1 MFFYCN
7 LSCDIVF
14 AIDGILCCRHHHRS
28 YCLQHKK
35 AEITE
40 KYLMKY
46 LVWKSELFSL
56 RFLPL
61 KAIFFI
67 PAIVVVVVV
76 EYCCSFVSLV
86 LKKQKSQ
93 CSASVGALR

>member
-1 MFFYCN
+1 MFFLLLFIVCY
-7 LSCDIVF
+7 VF

-76 EYCCSFVSLV
+76 YCCSFVSLV